1 MSVSFDRPDDTDFH
15 GAKLA
20 LFVGKHL
27 VTILRD
33 DRPDIPWPAHWDLPG
48 GGRQGG
54 ETGPQCVLR
63 ETHEEIGLIL
73 PATALCWGRLY
84 PRKGLNF
91 WFFAAQL
98 PTSAAADIRLGNE
111 GQRYELIPPRDYLI
125 RRKAIP
131 QFQERL
137 GHCLAD
143 LSI

>member
-1 MSVSFDRPDDTDFH
+1 MSVSFDRTDDTDFQ

-48 GGRQGG
+48 GGREGT
-54 ETGPQCVLR
+54 ETGVECVLR
-63 ETHEEIGLIL
+63 ETHEELSLLI
-73 PATALCWGRLY
+73 PDTALTWGRLY
-84 PRKGLNF
+84 ERKRLNF

-98 PTSAAADIRLGNE
+98 PEAAATEIQLGTE
-111 GQRYELIPPRDYLI
+111 GRRYELIDPRDYLT
-125 RRKAIP
+125 RDKAIP

-137 GHCLAD
+137 GHYLAD
-143 LSI
+143 RAG